1 MPDVPALIAVALR
14 DGRVSPHAGRAL
26 TWAVFTTAPAV
37 SEVWR
42 ITLTK
47 ATSLHEWHVR
57 PDPER
62 HPLHRVD
69 VAIAASAGDGVIRR
83 LGERGVTLVTTTEED
98 PARAVALYL
107 EGTLPEGLPHGH
119 DDHQCTGE
127 GHVDGVPLDGAP
139 AVG

>member
-1 MPDVPALIAVALR
+1 MSEAPNLIAVALR
-14 DGRVSPHAGRAL
+14 SDGRLSPHAGRAL
-26 TWAVFTTAPAV
+26 IWAVYTIAPVA
-37 SEVWR
+37 EAWR

-83 LGERGVTLVTTTEED
+83 LAERGVMLVTTTEEE
-98 PARAVALYL
+98 PATAVALYL
-107 EGTLPEGLPHGH
+107 AGELPEGLPH
-119 DDHQCTGE
+119 DHKDRECAGE
-127 GHVDGVPLDGAP
+127 GHA
-139 AVG
+139 A